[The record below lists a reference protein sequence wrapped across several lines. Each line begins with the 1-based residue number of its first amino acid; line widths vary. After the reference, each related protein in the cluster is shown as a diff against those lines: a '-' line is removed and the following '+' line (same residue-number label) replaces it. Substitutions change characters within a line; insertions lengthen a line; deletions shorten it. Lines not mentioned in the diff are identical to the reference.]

1 VLGALGFL
9 ALALDGVEAEDLAAL
24 LLLML
29 GLALVGVLDLLAVS
43 DLSLLRRSG
52 EQARSVKG

>member
-9 ALALDGVEAEDLAAL
+9 ALALDGVEAENLAAL

-43 DLSLLRRSG
+43 DLSLLCRSG